1 MLTKSTEH
9 FIGRWLYL
17 GAPAVT
23 LLVTSSINMDPV
35 NVSKLLLTSGIG
47 FALLALVLSFGRKL
61 AFKESRMYSIALG
74 LFVLWEV
81 VATFASKSPF
91 TQNLYGLNGRNTG
104 LLAYFTLAC
113 VALGASVLRSRIY
126 FTKIVMGL
134 LIAGGLNIIYCLIAL
149 NGHDFIGWN
158 NVYNT
163 ILGTFGNPDFI
174 SAFLGIFIVSLIAY
188 ISGPG
193 QSWAIRII
201 GIVMA
206 LIALYEIHKSH
217 AIQGLAVT
225 GLGLVIV
232 GFYLVRSW
240 FKNNLLIWLYVFIV
254 GVIASFAIAGALQV
268 GPLTQY
274 IYKTSITL
282 RGSYWRAGI
291 KMATDHPLFGVGPDS
306 YGDWYR
312 RARDAR
318 AMILPG
324 PTTVTNAAHNVV
336 VDIFASG
343 GFPLLIAYLSI
354 AVVTLIA
361 IIRVT
366 RRSRKYDAVFVALA
380 VGWVAYFAQSVISIN
395 QIGLAMW
402 GWILSGALIAY
413 EIATRNGEL
422 ANEAS
427 PKEKNNKNVK
437 RQNDSSASA
446 FLLGF
451 SGFAVGIIIA
461 LPPFIGDASYRSA
474 VTGGKLEQVVAAAN
488 KFPEDSMRMTQAVAL
503 FEDNKAF
510 QQAHMLALKAVS
522 YNPDFFDGWRILGY
536 ISTSTAVEKKLALEN
551 MQRLDP
557 LNKEWK
563 KVTP

>member
-9 FIGRWLYL
+9 FIGRWLYI

-47 FALLALVLSFGRKL
+47 FALLALALAYGRKL
-61 AFKESRMYSIALG
+61 AFKESRVYSVALG
-74 LFVLWEV
+74 LFVFWEV

-113 VALGASVLRSRIY
+113 VATGASIIRSKVY
-126 FTKIVMGL
+126 FTRIIWGL
-134 LIAGGLNIIYCLIAL
+134 LIAGGLNVIYSLIAL
-149 NGHDFIGWN
+149 SGHDFIGWN

-174 SAFLGIFIVSLIAY
+174 SAFLGIFIVSSVAY
-188 ISGPG
+188 IFGPAQG
-193 QSWAIRII
+193 WTVKICGII
-201 GIVMA
+201 TS

-225 GLGLVIV
+225 GLGLIIV
-232 GFYLVRSW
+232 GFYLVRSR
-240 FKNNLLIWLYVFIV
+240 FQRNIFVWLYCAAVALF
-254 GVIASFAIAGALQV
+254 GTFAVAGALQI
-268 GPLTQY
+268 GPLAKY
-274 IYKTSITL
+274 IYKTSISL
-282 RGSYWRAGI
+282 RGAYWRAGF
-291 KMATDHPLFGVGPDS
+291 KMATDHPIFGVGPDS
-306 YGDWYR
+306 FGDWFR
-312 RARDAR
+312 RSRDAR
-318 AMILPG
+318 SMILPG

-343 GFPLLIAYLSI
+343 GFPLLITYLSI
-354 AVVTLIA
+354 VVITFIAIARVTL
-361 IIRVT
+361 RN
-366 RRSRKYDAVFVALA
+366 RKYDAIFVALT
-380 VGWVAYFAQSVISIN
+380 VGWIAYFAQSVISIN

-413 EIATRNGEL
+413 EIATRNGDL
-422 ANEAS
+422 ANEVS
-427 PKEKNNKNVK
+427 SKEKNNRNVK

-446 FLLGF
+446 FLVGF

-474 VTGGKLEQVVAAAN
+474 VAGGKLEQVVAAAN
-488 KFPEDSMRMTQAVAL
+488 KFPNDSTRMAQAVAL

-510 QQAHMLALKAVS
+510 RQAHTLALKAVS

-536 ISTSTAVEKKLALEN
+536 ISTSTAVEKKLALDN

>member
-1 MLTKSTEH
+1 
-9 FIGRWLYL
+9 
-17 GAPAVT
+17 
-23 LLVTSSINMDPV
+23 
-35 NVSKLLLTSGIG
+35 
-47 FALLALVLSFGRKL
+47 
-61 AFKESRMYSIALG
+61 LG
-74 LFVLWEV
+74 LFILWDI
-81 VATFASKSPF
+81 VATFASKSPI
-91 TQNLYGLNGRNTG
+91 TQNFYGLNGRNTG

-113 VALGASVLRSRIY
+113 VALGASVVRSKVY
-126 FTKIVMGL
+126 FTRIVYGL
-134 LIAGGLNIIYCLIAL
+134 LIAGALNVVYCLIAL
-149 NGHDFIGWN
+149 SGNDFIGWN

-174 SAFLGIFIVSLIAY
+174 SAFLGIFIVSLVAY
-188 ISGPG
+188 ISGPQ
-193 QSWAIRII
+193 QSWTIRIS
-201 GIVMA
+201 GIITA

-225 GLGLVIV
+225 GLGLIIV
-232 GFYLVRSW
+232 GFYAVRSRFQRNIFVW
-240 FKNNLLIWLYVFIV
+240 FYGTAVVLFGILAV
-254 GVIASFAIAGALQV
+254 AGALQI
-268 GPLTQY
+268 GPLTKY
-274 IYKTSITL
+274 IYKTSISL
-282 RGSYWRAGI
+282 RGAYWRAGL
-291 KMATDHPLFGVGPDS
+291 KMATDHPIFGVGPDS
-306 YGDWYR
+306 FGDWFR
-312 RARDAR
+312 RSRDAR
-318 AMILPG
+318 SMILPG

-336 VDIFASG
+336 IDIFASG

-354 AVVTLIA
+354 AVITLIA

-366 RRSRKYDAVFVALA
+366 LRNRNYDAVFVSLA
-380 VGWVAYFAQSVISIN
+380 VGWLAYFAQSVISIN

-413 EIATRNGEL
+413 EIATRKGDL

-427 PKEKNNKNVK
+427 PKEKNNKNLK

-446 FLLGF
+446 FLVGF

-474 VTGGKLEQVVAAAN
+474 VTAGKLEPIISAAN
-488 KFPEDSMRMTQAVAL
+488 KFPNDSTRMAQAVAL

-510 QQAHMLALKAVS
+510 QQAHTLALKAVS
-522 YNPDFFDGWRILGY
+522 YNPDSFDGWRILGY

-563 KVTP
+563 KVSP